1 MLSGGQLGSN
11 LCVAGIAGVEA
22 EVGLRQTASIRGT
35 MIGVEQSSTETR
47 RPQSN

>member
-1 MLSGGQLGSN
+1 MLSGGQLGSD

-22 EVGLRQTASIRGT
+22 EVGLRQTASTRGT
-35 MIGVEQSSTETR
+35 MIGVEQSRAEAT